1 MSQRAATPRE
11 DIDIV
16 ETRRAGREFPSKA
29 NGAGVE
35 GGFGPENRK
44 KMRPA

>member
-1 MSQRAATPRE
+1 MNLPLLRKH
-11 DIDIV
+11 IDIV
-16 ETRRAGREFPSKA
+16 ERHRTGRAFPSKA

>member
-1 MSQRAATPRE
+1 MGDTPRE
-11 DIDIV
+11 HIDIM
-16 ETRRAGREFPSKA
+16 EAHRAGTAFPSTA

-35 GGFGPENRK
+35 GGFGPENSK